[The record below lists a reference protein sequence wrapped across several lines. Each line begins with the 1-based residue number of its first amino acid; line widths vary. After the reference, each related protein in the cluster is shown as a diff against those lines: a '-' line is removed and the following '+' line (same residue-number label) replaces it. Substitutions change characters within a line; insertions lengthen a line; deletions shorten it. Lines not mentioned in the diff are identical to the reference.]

1 MIRERLEEIRGMLKN
16 YDTQGAIR
24 EIINLANEYD
34 KYDFVDDIIHTDD
47 ITDFIKARLDS
58 GWEGVACC
66 LAKIEY
72 LNDEYYLING
82 YGNLEELTTS
92 TVECYLNDLRTELEG
107 DIMEEEAELE
117 ESEE

>member
-1 MIRERLEEIRGMLKN
+1 MIRERLAEIRRMLKK
-16 YDTQGAIR
+16 YATKGDIR

-92 TVECYLNDLRTELEG
+92 TVKCYLEDLRRELHDEYH
-107 DIMEEEAELE
+107 DEY
-117 ESEE
+117 